1 MLKLILGR
9 AKSGKTGSVMEEIR
23 ALATAGETGMVL
35 LVPEQYS
42 HEAEREMLRVCGD
55 SLSLHAE
62 VLSFTRMSYRA
73 LRETGLG
80 SRKFLDAGGRAL
92 CMALALDAVGSRL
105 KVYSAARRQ
114 TAMQE
119 SLLTAIDELKT
130 ACVVP
135 EVLDACADERHDG
148 LADKLRDLS
157 LIYSAYNALSAQT
170 ALDPMDRLGLLAEC
184 FPDSSFAGKHIFID
198 GFTDFTLQQ
207 RNVILA
213 MLRCG
218 CRVSVCLGCEG
229 LEEGHE
235 IFEPSRRAA
244 LSLLRAAEEAGCEKS
259 VCISKKRSP
268 ETPMEHI
275 EAQLFAFGSHD
286 AEATDAVRLA
296 VAPSITAECE
306 AAAAHCL
313 YLVRERGC
321 RWRDIAVAVRGY
333 DGYRA
338 ALENIFSRYGVPLF
352 SARKSDIFEK
362 PVPALVQSAFAVIG
376 GGWSYDDMFSYLKTG
391 LAGLDTNEC
400 DELENYVFLWSLRG
414 SAWTRDEDW
423 RAHPDG
429 YDAEYSDET
438 WERLRRINA
447 LRRRA
452 AAPLALLQKLGNEST
467 TAANHCAAL
476 SEFFDA
482 LSLPE
487 TLSRRAAELKAAGME
502 TLAAEYAQLWEIIV
516 NATEQ
521 CAAILGDT
529 EMDFAAF
536 GQLFCLVLGKYS
548 LGSIPLSADKVSAG
562 DMERSRRRSVKH
574 LIVLGCDSARV
585 PSTEPGT
592 GIFSDD
598 DREQL
603 LLHGIDIGDSPSDR
617 LYREF
622 ALVYNCLTL
631 PTESL
636 YVSYCSADGEGGM
649 AQPSFV
655 LSRLQSIFA
664 LGIEPV
670 ELARCRAAALSP
682 ALELA
687 AAAEKGLNS
696 EPLAHAAKQYFTESG
711 QEEKLLKL
719 RRAAA
724 LSRGR
729 LSRESVRALY
739 GDKLRLS
746 ASRIDKMAA
755 CPFSY
760 FLQYGLKAKPRQAA
774 DFAPPEMG
782 TFMHFVLEN
791 VAREISSLGG
801 FAEVGE
807 EQIIALCDRFVEQY
821 IHEKLDDFREKTP
834 RFEYLF
840 RRLIKNVR
848 SVVAD
853 MAAELARSDFKP
865 LDFEL
870 DFGSLSEV
878 PPIELGEGDSKL
890 VLTGVADRVDG
901 YYHEGKLYVRVVDYK
916 TGKKK
921 FSLSDVWYGMGLQM
935 LLYLFALSRS
945 GEKRYGAEIVP
956 AGVMYVPARD
966 VLLSARADISDE
978 EILAEKLKSRRRSG
992 LVLDDEKILYA
1003 MEKSDEPVYIPV
1015 SIKKGAYAGD
1025 GLASAER
1032 LGLLSRHIDE
1042 TLREMAREMH
1052 TGCIAADPYFRTQ
1065 TEDACHFCDY
1075 ASACHFGAE
1084 EDKIRYLDSLK
1095 APEVWKKLEEGG
1107 DKA

>member
-9 AKSGKTGSVMEEIR
+9 AKSGKTSSVMEEIR
-23 ALATAGETGMVL
+23 ALAAAGESGMVL

-62 VLSFTRMSYRA
+62 VLSFTRMAHRA
-73 LRETGLG
+73 LREAGMG
-80 SRKFLDAGGRAL
+80 SRRFLDAGGRAL

-119 SLLTAIDELKT
+119 SLLAAIDELKT
-130 ACVVP
+130 ACVAP
-135 EVLDACADERHDG
+135 EALDDCAEQRHDG
-148 LADKLRDLS
+148 LGDKLRDMA
-157 LIYSAYNALSAQT
+157 LIYSAYEAVCAQT
-170 ALDPMDRLGLLAEC
+170 ALDPMDRLSLLADC
-184 FPDSSFAGKHIFID
+184 LPKSSFASRRIFID

-218 CRVSVCLGCEG
+218 CAVSVCLSCEG
-229 LEEGHE
+229 LEEGHD

-244 LSLLRAAEEAGCEKS
+244 LSLLRAAEEAGVDS
-259 VCISKKRSP
+259 SIVITKKRSP
-268 ETPMEHI
+268 ESPMEQV
-275 EAQLFAFGSHD
+275 EARLFGFSSMN
-286 AEATDAVRLA
+286 AEACGAIDTAF
-296 VAPSITAECE
+296 APTLTAECE

-313 YLVRERGC
+313 QLVREKGC
-321 RWRDIAVAVRGY
+321 RWRDISVAIRGY

-362 PVPALVQSAFAVIG
+362 PVPALIQSAFAVIG
-376 GGWSYDDMFSYLKTG
+376 GGWSYEDMFTYLKTG
-391 LAGLDTNEC
+391 LAGLSAEDC

-414 SAWTRDEDW
+414 SAWTRSEDW
-423 RAHPDG
+423 RAHPEG
-429 YDAEYSDET
+429 YDGEYSDET
-438 WERLRRINA
+438 WERLRRINT

-452 AAPLALLQKLGNEST
+452 AAPLALLQRLGSEGSS
-467 TAANHCAAL
+467 AREHCAAL

-482 LSLPE
+482 LQLPE
-487 TLSRRAAELKAAGME
+487 TLSRRAKELKDAGME

-516 NATEQ
+516 GATEQ
-521 CAAILGDT
+521 CAAILGDA
-529 EMDFAAF
+529 EMDFDSF
-536 GQLFCLVLGKYS
+536 GRLFCLVLGKYS

-562 DMERSRRRSVKH
+562 DMDRMRRRSIKH
-574 LIVLGCDSARV
+574 LIVLGCDSSHV
-585 PSTEPGT
+585 PSTEPGS

-631 PTESL
+631 PSESL
-636 YVSYCSADGEGGM
+636 YVSYCAADGEGGKT
-649 AQPSFV
+649 QPSFV
-655 LSRLQSIFA
+655 LSRLEAIF
-664 LGIEPV
+664 GIETAPI
-670 ELARCRAAALSP
+670 ELARCRACAEAP

-687 AAAEKGLNS
+687 ASTERGSSTEALAA
-696 EPLAHAAKQYFTESG
+696 AAKQYFAETG

-719 RRAAA
+719 RRAAT

-729 LSRESVRALY
+729 LSPASVRALY
-739 GDKLRLS
+739 GEKLRLS

-791 VAREISSLGG
+791 VAREISALGG
-801 FAEVGE
+801 FSKVTE
-807 EQIIALCDRFVEQY
+807 EQIFDLCDKFVEQY
-821 IHEKLDDFREKTP
+821 IHDKLDDFREKSP

-853 MAAELARSDFKP
+853 MAAELARGKFQP

-870 DFGSLSEV
+870 DFGKISEF
-878 PPIELGEGDSKL
+878 PPIELGEDDSKL
-890 VLTGVADRVDG
+890 ILTGVADRVDG

-916 TGKKK
+916 TGRKK

-945 GEKRYGAEIVP
+945 GSERYGAEIVP

-966 VLLSARADISDE
+966 VLISAKADISDE
-978 EILAEKLKSRRRSG
+978 EILSEKLKARRRSG
-992 LVLDDEKILYA
+992 LVLDDEEILRA
-1003 MEKSDEPVYIPV
+1003 MEDSDEPVYIPV
-1015 SIKKGAYAGD
+1015 SIKKGAYSGE

-1042 TLREMAREMH
+1042 TLREMAKEMH

-1065 TEDACHFCDY
+1065 TENACHFCDY
-1075 ASACHFGAE
+1075 ASACHFGGE

-1095 APEVWKKLEEGG
+1095 APEVWEKLEKGG

>member
-9 AKSGKTGSVMEEIR
+9 AKSGKTSSIMQEMR
-23 ALATAGETGMVL
+23 TLSQKGERGMVL

-62 VLSFTRMSYRA
+62 VLSFTRMA
-73 LRETGLG
+73 HTVLREAGKG

-119 SLLTAIDELKT
+119 SLLSAIDELKT
-130 ACVVP
+130 ACVSP
-135 EVLDACADERHDG
+135 EALDECADERHDG
-148 LADKLRDLS
+148 LGDKLRDMA
-157 LIYSAYNALSAQT
+157 LIFSAYEAVCSRT
-170 ALDPMDRLGLLAEC
+170 ALDPMDRLSFLAED
-184 FPDSSFAGKHIFID
+184 FPESSYAGKRIFID
-198 GFTDFTLQQ
+198 GFTDFTMQQ
-207 RNVILA
+207 RNVIRAFLQS
-213 MLRCG
+213 G
-218 CRVSVCLGCEG
+218 CEVTVCLSCEG
-229 LEEGHE
+229 LEENHE

-244 LSLLRAAEEAGCEKS
+244 VLLLRTAEEVGVGKS
-259 VCISKKRSP
+259 IITAQKRPP
-268 ETPMEHI
+268 ENPMEQL
-275 EAQLFAFGSHD
+275 EASLFSFSAVEADPMGLIQTAAAGS
-286 AEATDAVRLA
+286 L
-296 VAPSITAECE
+296 TAECE

-313 YLVRERGC
+313 RLVRESGC

-333 DGYRA
+333 DSYRA
-338 ALENIFSRYGVPLF
+338 ALENIFARYGVPLF

-362 PVPALVQSAFAVIG
+362 PVPALIQSAFAVIG
-376 GGWSYDDMFSYLKTG
+376 GGWSYEDMFTYLKTG
-391 LAGLDTNEC
+391 LAGLSAAEC

-414 SAWTRDEDW
+414 SAWTKAEDW
-423 RAHPDG
+423 RAHPEG
-429 YDAEYSDET
+429 YDGQFDDAV

-452 AAPLALLQKLGNEST
+452 AAPLALLQRLGSEGST
-467 TAANHCAAL
+467 AREHCTAL

-487 TLSRRAAELKAAGME
+487 TLSRRSQELRAAGME
-502 TLAAEYAQLWEIIV
+502 TLAAEYAQLWEMIV
-516 NATEQ
+516 SATEQ
-521 CAAILGDT
+521 CAAVLGDT
-529 EMDFAAF
+529 EMDMDSF
-536 GQLFCLVLGKYS
+536 GRLFCLVLGKYS

-562 DMERSRRRSVKH
+562 DMDRMRRRSIKH
-574 LIVLGCDSARV
+574 LLVLGCDSSRL

-592 GIFSDD
+592 GIFSDE

-603 LLHGIDIGDSPSDR
+603 LHHGIDIGDSPTDR

-622 ALVYNCLTL
+622 ALAYNCLTL
-631 PTESL
+631 PSESIYL
-636 YVSYCSADGEGGM
+636 SYCASDSEGGA

-655 LSRLQSIFA
+655 INRLNAVFGLETA
-664 LGIEPV
+664 PV
-670 ELARCRAAALSP
+670 DLASCRASAEGP

-687 AAAEKGLNS
+687 TAAESGYASPLHAAARQYFAEKGHEKELQK
-696 EPLAHAAKQYFTESG
+696 LKKAAT
-711 QEEKLLKL
+711 
-719 RRAAA
+719 

-774 DFAPPEMG
+774 EFAPPEMG

-791 VAREISSLGG
+791 AAREINSLGG
-801 FAEVGE
+801 FGKVTE
-807 EQIIALCDRFVEQY
+807 EQINSLCDKYVEQY
-821 IHEKLDDFREKTP
+821 IHEKLDDFREKSP
-834 RFEYLF
+834 RFRHLF

-848 SVVAD
+848 AVVAD
-853 MAAELARSDFKP
+853 MAAELAKSDFKP

-870 DFGSLSEV
+870 DFGRAGEF
-878 PPIELGEGDSKL
+878 PPVELGEGDAKL
-890 VLTGVADRVDG
+890 ILTGVADRVDG

-945 GEKRYGAEIVP
+945 GEERYGAEIVP

-966 VLLSARADISDE
+966 VLISAKADISDE
-978 EILAEKLKSRRRSG
+978 EILAEKLKQKRRSG
-992 LVLDDEKILYA
+992 LVLDDETILRA
-1003 MEKSDEPVYIPV
+1003 MEKGDEPCYIPV
-1015 SIKKGAYAGD
+1015 SIKGGSYSGD

-1042 TLREMAREMH
+1042 TLRKMATEMH
-1052 TGCIAADPYFRTQ
+1052 TGCIAADPYFRSQ
-1065 TEDACHFCDY
+1065 TDTACSFCDY
-1075 ASACHFGAE
+1075 ASACHFGGE
-1084 EDKIRYLDSLK
+1084 EDKIRYLDNMK
-1095 APEVWKKLEEGG
+1095 PKEVWEMLEKGG